1 MPFTPRTAGTLTTE
15 VLARVRDP
23 NGVMHTAAFVRARLS
38 DAQRCLNA
46 LLGFV
51 VGNAAINLNALEN
64 FYVVSTIT
72 SNAAIRLIGIRG
84 GLTIRELGRM
94 PDLQS
99 FLIYGATWPQ
109 HVTNQAIES
118 WALIGRDVLV
128 LYPATTADIAIGMHY
143 VKLTNTLTDANTL
156 MEFSP
161 DQDGL
166 AVTLTEAL
174 LLLRQRDLGACQRAL
189 ARLHE
194 ALAPELVSTPL
205 SPALF
210 GMTPVP
216 EQSS

>member
-1 MPFTPRTAGTLTTE
+1 MPFTARTAGTLTTE

-23 NGVMHTAAFVRARLS
+23 NGTMHTAAFVRARLT

-51 VGNAAINLNALEN
+51 IGNASVSLNAFQN
-64 FYVVSTIT
+64 FYNVSTILPA
-72 SNAAIRLIGIRG
+72 AAIRIIGIRG
-84 GLTIRELGRM
+84 SLTIRDLGRM
-94 PDLQS
+94 PDLRS

-109 HVTNQAIES
+109 QVTSQSVES

-128 LYPATTADIAIGMHY
+128 LYPATTSDTSIGMHY
-143 VKLTNTLTDANTL
+143 VKLTTTLSATSTL

-166 AVTLTEAL
+166 VVTLTEAL

-194 ALAPELVSTPL
+194 ALAPELISTPL

-216 EQSS
+216 EQQT

>member
-1 MPFTPRTAGTLTTE
+1 MPFTARTAGTLTTE

-51 VGNAAINLNALEN
+51 IGNASVTLNAFQN
-64 FYVVSTIT
+64 FYLVSTILP
-72 SNAAIRLIGIRG
+72 SAAIRLVGIRG
-84 GLTIRELGRM
+84 SLTIREIGRM

-128 LYPATTADIAIGMHY
+128 LYPATTSDISIGMHY
-143 VKLTNTLTDANTL
+143 VKLTATLSATSTL

-166 AVTLTEAL
+166 VVTLTEAI

-194 ALAPELVSTPL
+194 ALAPEMVSTPL

-216 EQSS
+216 EQSA